1 MQTKICGSLCLLA
14 AAALLPGVYAETP
27 PEVLSAIPHTE
38 ELLNVVVVS
47 RHGVR
52 SPTQSPGKTARMGRI
67 KSGRAW
73 PVARAAHAS
82 RLLSCQSHVGA

>member
-1 MQTKICGSLCLLA
+1 MQTKICGSWCLLA

-52 SPTQSPGKTARMGRI
+52 DR
-67 KSGRAW
+67 KS
-73 PVARAAHAS
+73 V
-82 RLLSCQSHVGA
+82 V